1 MRSGGTRLTVDLLVT
16 LGVAA
21 SLTLVATTALLNWR
35 FGYKLGGN
43 DEVERQLFAW
53 GLCAADVVK
62 ALMPFSLAVALRK
75 KDWLAATAA
84 AAIFAVA
91 TASSFYAGI
100 GLGSEHRLANEGTN
114 TKLIERRA
122 DLKAGKERLEGKVAA
137 AGPLPSPAV
146 VEREI
151 EAAFA
156 NPVEPGGRSLG
167 NLTDRCRR
175 SMVRA
180 REACARVA
188 ELGVKL
194 EKAKEAEI
202 NLRLLGEVQ
211 EALKGLDGDV
221 QSADPQLDVLER
233 VAKWVN
239 VNAPREDIRTGLL
252 LFLGLLLELGSGLG
266 LYAVTT
272 PWRHRE
278 RGAEGTGM
286 TTTVGDAVVY
296 ADERL
301 TPARGSRMTANA
313 VYADYE
319 AWCRKHNYVP
329 VREGIFAEQLI
340 VLAKEIGIPLQQ
352 SGSNLEFCDVKVVV
366 K

>member
-1 MRSGGTRLTVDLLVT
+1 MRNGGTRLTVDLLVG
-16 LGVAA
+16 LGVAG
-21 SLTLVATTALLNWR
+21 SLVMVATTAMLNWR
-35 FGYKLGGN
+35 FGYKLGGS
-43 DEVERQLFAW
+43 DGVERQLFAW
-53 GLCAADVVK
+53 GFCAADVIK
-62 ALMPFSLAVALRK
+62 ALMPFSFAVAVRK
-75 KDWLAATAA
+75 KDWLGATAA
-84 AAIFAVA
+84 GAIFAVA
-91 TASSFYAGI
+91 TVSSFYAGI
-100 GLGSEHRLANEGTN
+100 GLGSEHRLANEGSN
-114 TKLIERRA
+114 TQVIERRK
-122 DLKAGKERLEGKVAA
+122 DLQAGKERLEAKVLV
-137 AGPLPSPAV
+137 AGPLPAPAV

-156 NPVEPGGRSLG
+156 KPVYPGGKSLG
-167 NLTDRCRR
+167 NYTDRCRKG
-175 SMVRA
+175 MVRA

-194 EKAKEAEI
+194 EQAKEAESVQKA
-202 NLRLLGEVQ
+202 LEEVQ
-211 EALKGLDGDV
+211 GELKGLDGNV

-233 VAKWVN
+233 VAKWTGI
-239 VNAPREDIRTGLL
+239 NAARDDIRTGLL

-278 RGAEGTGM
+278 AGLKGQRM

-340 VLAKEIGIPLQQ
+340 VLAKEIGIPLEQ
-352 SGSNLEFCDVKVVV
+352 SGSNLEFCDVTVLAK
-366 K
+366 